1 MEMKLAFYRKIK
13 RKTSLLNL
21 GLYCLCKMCLG

>member
-1 MEMKLAFYRKIK
+1 MAIKIELYRRIK
-13 RKTSLLNL
+13 RKNSLLNL

>member
-1 MEMKLAFYRKIK
+1 MELKTAILKRIK

-21 GLYCLCKMCLG
+21 GLYCLCKYCLG